1 MTAYRMKAYLFRD
14 KDPVIDQ
21 LRTMA
26 EDQFGS
32 RVSRKMLQNIEDK
45 GGPRLGTMGNWFFG
59 AVKRPQS
66 ATVEGCGRA
75 LGYER
80 KWIKRDGKG
89 KG

>member
-1 MTAYRMKAYLFRD
+1 
-14 KDPVIDQ
+14 
-21 LRTMA
+21 
-26 EDQFGS
+26 
-32 RVSRKMLQNIEDK
+32 MLQNIEDK

-80 KWIKRDGKG
+80 KWVKSNSK
-89 KG
+89 